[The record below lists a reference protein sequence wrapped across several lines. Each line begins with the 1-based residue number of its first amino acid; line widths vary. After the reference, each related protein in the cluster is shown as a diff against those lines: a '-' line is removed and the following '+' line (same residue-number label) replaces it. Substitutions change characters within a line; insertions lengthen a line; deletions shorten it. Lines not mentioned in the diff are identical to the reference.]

1 MEVVG
6 HGVDDDCP
14 AEDIPDTETVCDKGA
29 PCGVAVREN
38 RREITG
44 MRRMFTAFGV
54 KMAACIREWI
64 FRSSGAG
71 GSLMDVESEHTMRAF
86 AWLIRNAV
94 KGPGN
99 KNRVSDIIK

>member
-1 MEVVG
+1 MEVVR
-6 HGVDDDCP
+6 HGMNDDRP
-14 AEDIPDTETVCDKGA
+14 SEDVPDVEAICDKGA
-29 PCGVAVREN
+29 PRGVAICEN

-64 FRSSGAG
+64 FWSSGAG

-86 AWLIRNAV
+86 ARLIRNAV

>member
-14 AEDIPDTETVCDKGA
+14 AEDIPDTETVCNKGA
-29 PCGVAVREN
+29 PCRVAVREN
-38 RREITG
+38 RREIAG
-44 MRRMFTAFGV
+44 MSRMLTALGV
-54 KMAACIREWI
+54 EMAAGLRKWI

-71 GSLMDVESEHTMRAF
+71 SSLVDVKAEHTMRAF